1 MLLGGN
7 KGTARGG
14 CLAWGKTLSFHFLIC
29 KMGGLAPPSGVSG
42 APPGLMCLSCALYQ
56 GTQRI
61 SGRESVDPVIRQSQG
76 SIQAEKMV

>member
-1 MLLGGN
+1 M
-7 KGTARGG
+7 
-14 CLAWGKTLSFHFLIC
+14 AWGKTLSFHFLIC